1 MSNIVKHEPRL
12 PAMQMD
18 EQELMQVLQSS
29 LYPGAEPA
37 SIKMVLGYCK
47 ASGLDPMRK
56 PAHIV
61 PMWDSK
67 ARKTRDV
74 IMPGIG
80 LYRTDAARTGEHVGT
95 DEPVFGP
102 MVEYDLSGT
111 KVTVP
116 EWCKVTVYR
125 LKNGL
130 KCAYTATEYWIENYA
145 TANKDTTA
153 PNTMWRK
160 RGRGQLAKCFDE
172 HTEVLTTH
180 GFQRFDSVTGQVLQ
194 VGERGLEPCDAKPF
208 VQDYA
213 GEMIVAD
220 GTRLNFS
227 VTPNHDM
234 LTTGGKIEAGAMFDQ
249 ATKLGNKFFI
259 PRAPAC
265 TLPDAPVP
273 DTVLRLAGY
282 FLADGSHTGHRQM
295 RIAVSRQWKVDA
307 LREVAL
313 HQSEG
318 IKRDAGRVA
327 QVGGRD
333 IVTTADKTQFVYA
346 FELIESLVT
355 PDKSI
360 NHQAVLRLSSRQAKV
375 MADAIIS
382 FDGSDNGSG
391 VRRLSQKNTNVL
403 RGFEVLAVHAGYS
416 ISARTER
423 TSDIGG
429 THTITVS
436 EADHFPV
443 VRGVE
448 KNSASLV
455 KRKNVTGRVWCVTVP
470 SGVIVVRRNGFSMLC
485 GNCAEA
491 QALRKGFPEVGNQ
504 PTADEMEGKVM
515 DMGQAEV
522 VPPAA
527 PTHYDS
533 AKFDHNLPK
542 WAETIAT
549 GRKSAADYIAFAQTR
564 GEPFTEE
571 QKARLLSVKKA
582 PPTADVQDVQPKDPP
597 DTAPNEG
604 APAVTY
610 ADVAAQLHAALT
622 TDALDDAASLI
633 GAVENQ
639 EHRRELSA
647 IYDQCASAL
656 NGSGE

>member
-12 PAMQMD
+12 PALQMD

-29 LYPGAEPA
+29 LYPGASTA

-47 ASGLDPMRK
+47 AAGLDPMQK
-56 PAHIV
+56 PVHIV

-67 ARKTRDV
+67 AGSMRDV
-74 IMPGIG
+74 VMPGVG
-80 LYRTDAARTGEHVGT
+80 LYRTQAARSGECAGVSEPDFGPDTTETLGGQSITFPAWCRVTVKRRLPTGEV
-95 DEPVFGP
+95 
-102 MVEYDLSGT
+102 VEF
-111 KVTVP
+111 
-116 EWCKVTVYR
+116 
-125 LKNGL
+125 
-130 KCAYTATEYWIENYA
+130 TAKEFWKENYA
-145 TANKDTTA
+145 VKGGKEKSIA
-153 PNTMWRK
+153 PNPVWTK
-160 RGRGQLAKCFDE
+160 RPYGQIAKCFDE

-295 RIAVSRQWKVDA
+295 RIAVSRQWNVDA

-491 QALRKGFPEVGNQ
+491 QALRKAFPEVGSQ
-504 PTADEMEGKVM
+504 PTADEMEGKTLDAGEVQM
-515 DMGQAEV
+515 VQQAT
-522 VPPAA
+522 AA
-527 PTHYDS
+527 PEHYPEDRFQ
-533 AKFDHNLPK
+533 KNLPAWQHAVESGK
-542 WAETIAT
+542 STID
-549 GRKSAADYIAFAQTR
+549 RVIAMASSIGSLTDAQER
-564 GEPFTEE
+564 AIRAFKPP
-571 QKARLLSVKKA
+571 Q
-582 PPTADVQDVQPKDPP
+582 PTADVQDVRPKDEAL
-597 DTAPNEG
+597 TF
-604 APAVTY
+604 TY
-610 ADVAAQLHAALT
+610 AQVAGKLTNAADMEQLA
-622 TDALDDAASLI
+622 DAGSLI
-633 GAVENQ
+633 GAVANAD
-639 EHRRELSA
+639 HRAELVTLYEQRSSEMEA
-647 IYDQCASAL
+647 V
-656 NGSGE
+656 

>member
-56 PAHIV
+56 PVHIV

-67 ARKTRDV
+67 ARKMRDV
-74 IMPGIG
+74 TMPGIG

-145 TANKDTTA
+145 TASKDTTA

-160 RGRGQLAKCFDE
+160 RGRGQLAKC
-172 HTEVLTTH
+172 T
-180 GFQRFDSVTGQVLQ
+180 
-194 VGERGLEPCDAKPF
+194 
-208 VQDYA
+208 
-213 GEMIVAD
+213 
-220 GTRLNFS
+220 
-227 VTPNHDM
+227 
-234 LTTGGKIEAGAMFDQ
+234 
-249 ATKLGNKFFI
+249 
-259 PRAPAC
+259 
-265 TLPDAPVP
+265 
-273 DTVLRLAGY
+273 
-282 FLADGSHTGHRQM
+282 
-295 RIAVSRQWKVDA
+295 
-307 LREVAL
+307 
-313 HQSEG
+313 
-318 IKRDAGRVA
+318 
-327 QVGGRD
+327 
-333 IVTTADKTQFVYA
+333 
-346 FELIESLVT
+346 
-355 PDKSI
+355 
-360 NHQAVLRLSSRQAKV
+360 
-375 MADAIIS
+375 
-382 FDGSDNGSG
+382 
-391 VRRLSQKNTNVL
+391 
-403 RGFEVLAVHAGYS
+403 
-416 ISARTER
+416 
-423 TSDIGG
+423 
-429 THTITVS
+429 
-436 EADHFPV
+436 
-443 VRGVE
+443 
-448 KNSASLV
+448 
-455 KRKNVTGRVWCVTVP
+455 
-470 SGVIVVRRNGFSMLC
+470 
-485 GNCAEA
+485 EA

-542 WAETIAT
+542 WAETIAQ

-564 GEPFTEE
+564 GEPFTED

-582 PPTADVQDVQPKDPP
+582 PASQTDVQDVQPKDPP
-597 DTAPNEG
+597 ATAPNEG

>member
-47 ASGLDPMRK
+47 AAGLDPMRK
-56 PAHIV
+56 PVHIV

-74 IMPGIG
+74 TMPGIG

-145 TANKDTTA
+145 TASKDTTA

-160 RGRGQLAKCFDE
+160 RGRGQLAKC
-172 HTEVLTTH
+172 T
-180 GFQRFDSVTGQVLQ
+180 
-194 VGERGLEPCDAKPF
+194 
-208 VQDYA
+208 
-213 GEMIVAD
+213 
-220 GTRLNFS
+220 
-227 VTPNHDM
+227 
-234 LTTGGKIEAGAMFDQ
+234 
-249 ATKLGNKFFI
+249 
-259 PRAPAC
+259 
-265 TLPDAPVP
+265 
-273 DTVLRLAGY
+273 
-282 FLADGSHTGHRQM
+282 
-295 RIAVSRQWKVDA
+295 
-307 LREVAL
+307 
-313 HQSEG
+313 
-318 IKRDAGRVA
+318 
-327 QVGGRD
+327 
-333 IVTTADKTQFVYA
+333 
-346 FELIESLVT
+346 
-355 PDKSI
+355 
-360 NHQAVLRLSSRQAKV
+360 
-375 MADAIIS
+375 
-382 FDGSDNGSG
+382 
-391 VRRLSQKNTNVL
+391 
-403 RGFEVLAVHAGYS
+403 
-416 ISARTER
+416 
-423 TSDIGG
+423 
-429 THTITVS
+429 
-436 EADHFPV
+436 
-443 VRGVE
+443 
-448 KNSASLV
+448 
-455 KRKNVTGRVWCVTVP
+455 
-470 SGVIVVRRNGFSMLC
+470 
-485 GNCAEA
+485 EA

-527 PTHYDS
+527 PTYYDS

-542 WAETIAT
+542 WAETIAQ
-549 GRKSAADYIAFAQTR
+549 GRKSAADYINFASTR

-571 QKARLLSVKKA
+571 QKARLLSAKKA
-582 PPTADVQDVQPKDPP
+582 PPTTDVQDVQPKDPP
-597 DTAPNEG
+597 ATAPNEG

>member
-47 ASGLDPMRK
+47 AAGLDPMRK
-56 PAHIV
+56 PVHIV

-74 IMPGIG
+74 TMPGIG

-145 TANKDTTA
+145 TASKDTTA

-160 RGRGQLAKCFDE
+160 RGRGQLAKC
-172 HTEVLTTH
+172 T
-180 GFQRFDSVTGQVLQ
+180 
-194 VGERGLEPCDAKPF
+194 
-208 VQDYA
+208 
-213 GEMIVAD
+213 
-220 GTRLNFS
+220 
-227 VTPNHDM
+227 
-234 LTTGGKIEAGAMFDQ
+234 
-249 ATKLGNKFFI
+249 
-259 PRAPAC
+259 
-265 TLPDAPVP
+265 
-273 DTVLRLAGY
+273 
-282 FLADGSHTGHRQM
+282 
-295 RIAVSRQWKVDA
+295 
-307 LREVAL
+307 
-313 HQSEG
+313 
-318 IKRDAGRVA
+318 
-327 QVGGRD
+327 
-333 IVTTADKTQFVYA
+333 
-346 FELIESLVT
+346 
-355 PDKSI
+355 
-360 NHQAVLRLSSRQAKV
+360 
-375 MADAIIS
+375 
-382 FDGSDNGSG
+382 
-391 VRRLSQKNTNVL
+391 
-403 RGFEVLAVHAGYS
+403 
-416 ISARTER
+416 
-423 TSDIGG
+423 
-429 THTITVS
+429 
-436 EADHFPV
+436 
-443 VRGVE
+443 
-448 KNSASLV
+448 
-455 KRKNVTGRVWCVTVP
+455 
-470 SGVIVVRRNGFSMLC
+470 
-485 GNCAEA
+485 EA

-527 PTHYDS
+527 PTYYDS

-542 WAETIAT
+542 WAETIAQ
-549 GRKSAADYIAFAQTR
+549 GRKTAADYIAFAQTR

-582 PPTADVQDVQPKDPP
+582 PPTTDVQDVQPKDPP
-597 DTAPNEG
+597 ATAPNEG

-610 ADVAAQLHAALT
+610 ANVAAQLHAALT

-633 GAVENQ
+633 AAVASDQHQQ
-639 EHRRELSA
+639 ELEA
-647 IYDQCASAL
+647 IYNERGQAL
-656 NGSGE
+656 TGE